1 LTEPVRIVV
10 VPEGTI
16 IQTEKGT
23 ILQDAFRNARVC
35 MENVCGGKG
44 ECGKCRIVILRGS
57 YSVLPVLSGRSPHPH
72 DEESG
77 VVLSCRTVVQGD
89 LEVMVPV
96 ESRVSSP
103 RILTARPEVAVDP
116 DPATRLYLLSV
127 GEPDGLPFSS
137 PSVRLVGYSGP
148 PPHMGQEVYRQV
160 KHLAYESMAVL
171 TEAGGYPEVIG
182 VKRDN
187 GGARLYGAAI
197 DLGTTTVAGVLADL
211 RNGEVLGGAS
221 AMNRQIAFGEE
232 VITRLVHARSR
243 EGLLELQDA
252 AARSISAVLN
262 DLASGA
268 GIDPQEIME
277 VTVASNTVMTTLFL
291 GRDPVG
297 LDMPGAPVRREIL
310 VEKAAL
316 SGIGIHEGAYVSCL
330 PPVSRFI
337 GGDIVGGVLVSGMS
351 SSQDVSLFIDLGTN
365 GEIVI
370 GNEEFL
376 VATSCAA
383 GPAFEG
389 AGLTFGMRARGGA
402 IDHVKTG
409 LHPGVPVISVIGGG
423 RPVGIC
429 GSGII
434 DAALFMLQSGIIDFA
449 GKFIP
454 GSPSV
459 RMGSDGYEWVL
470 VPGKDTANGR
480 KIVINQR
487 DLDYLM
493 DSKAATLGAI
503 GVLLKKVRLG
513 VRDIRTIYLAGAF
526 GACTDVSSLVEFGI
540 IPRFPAA
547 RAVPLG
553 NSSLSGAYAA
563 LVSKMIR
570 KEAVEVAGRM
580 VSIDLLVDPDFIEE
594 YRSALYIPGKAEFF
608 PVD

>member
-1 LTEPVRIVV
+1 LTETVRIVV

-16 IQTEKGT
+16 IQTEIGT

-44 ECGKCRIVILRGS
+44 ECGKCRIVILKGN

-96 ESRVSSP
+96 ESRISSP

-116 DPATRLYLLSV
+116 DPVTRLFPV
-127 GEPDGLPFSS
+127 IRGKADALPFLS
-137 PSVRLVGYSGP
+137 PSITLAGYAGP
-148 PPHMGQEVYRQV
+148 PPGLQDAKSLQMNDFQHGG
-160 KHLAYESMAVL
+160 MAIL
-171 TEAGGYPEVIG
+171 TEARGYPEIVG
-182 VKRDN
+182 VKDCSD
-187 GGARLYGAAI
+187 GAGMYGAAI
-197 DLGTTTVAGVLADL
+197 DLGTTTVAGVLVDL

-243 EGLLELQDA
+243 QGLIELQEA
-252 AARSISAVLN
+252 AARSISAALKEV
-262 DLASGA
+262 AAGA
-268 GIDPQEIME
+268 GISPHEIIE
-277 VTVASNTVMTTLFL
+277 ATVASNTIMTTLFL
-291 GRDPVG
+291 GHDPAG
-297 LDMPGAPVRREIL
+297 LDMPGALVSREIL
-310 VEKAAL
+310 VEKAVTA
-316 SGIGIHEGAYVSCL
+316 GIGIHEGAYVSCL

-351 SSQDVSLFIDLGTN
+351 SSHDVSLFIDLGTN

-370 GNEEFL
+370 GNDEFL
-376 VATSCAA
+376 AATSCAA

-389 AGLTFGMRARGGA
+389 AGLTFGMRARDGA

-409 LHPGVPVISVIGGG
+409 LQQGVPEVSVIGGG
-423 RPVGIC
+423 RPVGVC

-434 DAALFMLQSGIIDFA
+434 DAALFMLRSGIIDFA
-449 GKFIP
+449 GKFLP

-513 VRDIRTIYLAGAF
+513 VRDIRTLYLAGAF
-526 GACTDVSSLVEFGI
+526 GACTDVSSLVDLGI

-547 RAVPLG
+547 RVVPLG

-563 LVSKMIR
+563 LVSKEMRR
-570 KEAVEVAGRM
+570 KAVDLAGRM

-608 PVD
+608 PAD